1 MPNQQRM
8 RDDTRRRPTP
18 PDGVA
23 GGSDNATQ
31 TIDTDTDTPRHH
43 STTPPK
49 PCPPTYTPPR
59 HHTHVHF
66 LQLLRDLCLRQDC
79 DL

>member
-1 MPNQQRM
+1 M
-8 RDDTRRRPTP
+8 RDATRRRPTP

-23 GGSDNATQ
+23 VGSDNAAQ
-31 TIDTDTDTPRHH
+31 TIDTDTDTDTPRHH